1 MKTLKKTN
9 KNEFNLLVKDIINNQ
24 NFRELDN
31 EMHHGISRYGHSYRV
46 AQGVYKITKKLHFN
60 YKEATRAALL
70 HDFYFNYQLEENG
83 EVKKLIEHPNMAL
96 LNANQYY
103 KLSDLQKNMIVSHMF
118 PLGKVFPKYKE
129 SICLTI
135 VDKIV
140 ALYEQQR
147 YKVGMKLGVY
157 LLFIFNMITLH
168 K

>member
-1 MKTLKKTN
+1 MTKSQN
-9 KNEFNLLVKDIINNQ
+9 QEFDLLIKDIINNP

-46 AQGVYKITKKLHFN
+46 AEGVYKLTKKLHFN

-83 EVKKLIEHPNMAL
+83 EAKNLVEHPNMAL
-96 LNANQYY
+96 LNASKYY
-103 KLSDLQKNMIVSHMF
+103 ELSELQKNMIASHMF
-118 PLGKVFPKYKE
+118 PLSKVLPKYKE
-129 SICLTI
+129 SICITI
-135 VDKIV
+135 VDKVV
-140 ALYEQQR
+140 AIYEQQR

-157 LLFIFNMITLH
+157 LLFLFNMITLH